1 MVINRSMDC
10 TPGGDDTMSPFWKSI
25 RGTSGPRNSPAR
37 MLAKGRR
44 NAAIVAALTLVTLTT
59 AGGCSVVHNGYSAVS
74 KNGSWNDT
82 VMVLRN
88 RSHSAKSWHR
98 RKQNFCNEKHTS
110 DYRNGFRAGYE
121 AMCSGS
127 DGCTPPYPPSEYWSW
142 EYQSGEGQARTSA
155 WFAGYPQGVRAAE
168 EEGTA
173 NWHQIQLSAGMQS
186 QLQQTGV
193 MTHQG
198 AVYPIPDT
206 SGHAYGQPNMPIPN
220 MSGEPI
226 PAPAAEYFGP
236 VPGHSSDLPV
246 SGLVPPL
253 PQRQ

>member
-1 MVINRSMDC
+1 
-10 TPGGDDTMSPFWKSI
+10 MSPFWKLIHGISD
-25 RGTSGPRNSPAR
+25 PRNSPAE

-44 NAAIVAALTLVTLTT
+44 KAAIVAALTLVTLTT
-59 AGGCSVVHNGYSAVS
+59 TGCSVVHNGYSAVS

-88 RSHSAKSWHR
+88 RSYSAKSWHR
-98 RKQNFCNEKHTS
+98 RKQNFCNEKHAS
-110 DYRNGFRAGYE
+110 DFRNGFRAGYE
-121 AMCSGS
+121 AVCSGS
-127 DGCTPPYPPSEYWSW
+127 DGCTPAFPPSEYWSW

-173 NWHQIQLSAGMQS
+173 NWHQVQMSASLQS
-186 QLQQTGV
+186 QLQNTGM

-206 SGHAYGQPNMPIPN
+206 SGQPYGQPGANLPFPN
-220 MSGEPI
+220 MTGEPI
-226 PAPAAEYFGP
+226 PAPAAEQFGP
-236 VPGHSSDLPV
+236 VTGHASDLPV
-246 SGLVPPL
+246 RGAVPPL
-253 PQRQ
+253 P